1 MIELRRGP
9 VWIGHHRWFLGGGG
23 QVLKDLSWEEVIKGK
38 KEEHVWRDRRA
49 SASLEGLKGGR
60 K

>member
-1 MIELRRGP
+1 M
-9 VWIGHHRWFLGGGG
+9 WIGHHRWFLGGGG